1 MTRIRV
7 ATLFA
12 VLAVVVVACDR
23 SDAPVE
29 PTYEMNALLD
39 HVPADTPYVA
49 ANLARLPDD
58 FVDTWLVRLQPVLEE
73 MQTQLSAARADLE
86 QADPAANAGAALPLA
101 VIRELDGKLSRTGLE
116 SLGLDIGAH
125 SAVYG
130 IGAFPVVRIGLSDP
144 GALRATVQRVFDG
157 AGLEVPEE
165 SFQGVSYW
173 RLAAD
178 HQEEVPVGLYLAIL
192 DGHLAAGV
200 LPPSAE
206 QQLLPAFLGLEMPT
220 DSDAGAALLALNE
233 AHDYSPYGS
242 GILDLHRLADQF
254 LQPGA
259 LTASAIAASG
269 NSRLS
274 SLGPACVSEIHSIID
289 QAPRMTVGTTELSGA
304 AIGYQYRVE
313 SPSTL
318 AGRLMDLVAEIPAVE
333 AVSARMLDFAFG
345 MRLGAVRDFV
355 QQTAAAI
362 VADPF
367 ACEQLQDLN
376 EGAADALARLEQPM
390 PPLVNNFRGIRLS
403 LDDVRID
410 GATMPADA
418 RGHLAV
424 HVEKPEMFVGMAQM
438 FLPDLSNLSITAGD
452 PPVRVP
458 ESLLPAPDM
467 VAYAAMSKDAIGLSV
482 GAGEE
487 LGLPAFLGRGAGPR
501 GMFLSASY
509 DTAAY
514 LDLTNRYTAER
525 QDGRYREDHEA
536 AADAA
541 RAIAEAGRAAFR
553 AAADR
558 SLTTLRFGSD
568 GLVIDGRMTFK

>member
-12 VLAVVVVACDR
+12 VLAVSVVACDR
-23 SDAPVE
+23 SDVPVE
-29 PTYEMNALLD
+29 PAYEMNALLD
-39 HVPADTPYVA
+39 HVPADTPYLA

-58 FVDTWLVRLQPVLEE
+58 FVDTWLIRLQPVLEE
-73 MQTQLSAARADLE
+73 MQAQLSAARADLE
-86 QADPAANAGAALPLA
+86 QAGPAADSHAGLPLA
-101 VIRELDGKLSRTGLE
+101 VLRELDGKLNRAGLE
-116 SLGLDIGAH
+116 SLGLDIGSH
-125 SAVYG
+125 NAVYG
-130 IGAFPVVRIGLSDP
+130 VGAFPVVRIGLSDP
-144 GALRATVQRVFDG
+144 GALRATVQRIFEG
-157 AGLEVPEE
+157 AGMVVPEL

-173 RLAAD
+173 RLADD
-178 HQEEVPVGLYLAIL
+178 HRDELPVGMYLAIL
-192 DGHLAAGV
+192 DDHLAAGV
-200 LPPSAE
+200 LPTSAE
-206 QQLLPAFLGLEMPT
+206 QQLLPAFLGLEMPA
-220 DSDAGAALLALNE
+220 DSDAGARLLALNE
-233 AHDYSPYGS
+233 AQDYTPYGS

-254 LQPGA
+254 LQPDA
-259 LTASAIAASG
+259 LTASVITASG
-269 NSRLS
+269 NTRLS
-274 SLGPACVSEIHSIID
+274 SLGPACVSEIHAIID
-289 QAPRMTVGTTELSGA
+289 QAPRMTAGTTELSAA

-355 QQTAAAI
+355 QETASAI

-367 ACEQLQDLN
+367 ACEQLQALN
-376 EGAADALARLEQPM
+376 DGAADTLARLEQPM
-390 PPLVNNFRGIRLS
+390 PPFVNNFRGIRVS
-403 LDDVRID
+403 LDDIRMD

-418 RGHLAV
+418 SGHLAV

-438 FLPDLSNLSITAGD
+438 FLPDLSNLAITPGD

-482 GAGEE
+482 GASEE
-487 LGLPAFLGRGAGPR
+487 QGLPAFLNRDAGPE

-514 LDLTNRYTAER
+514 LDLTSRYTAER
-525 QDGRYREDHEA
+525 QHGQYEEEHER

-541 RAIAEAGRAAFR
+541 RAISEAGRAALR
-553 AAADR
+553 AVADR
-558 SLTTLRFGSD
+558 SLTTLRFGQD